1 MMDISVYLD
10 NTFRSWAATGMMIH
24 IFTTCIVM
32 IYLLFRVASV
42 IERLIGG
49 NSAKDSITVSNGEV
63 QIELGKQAYVVE
75 SRKLRV
81 LFWKLVFA
89 AYVVGLALG
98 LAVVIFVFLIIICLV
113 WLLRGGKFWSAVG
126 GARRVL
132 RIMSPK

>member
-10 NTFRSWAATGMMIH
+10 NTFRSWATTGMMIH

-49 NSAKDSITVSNGEV
+49 GTVKDSITVTDGEV
-63 QIELGKQAYVVE
+63 QIELGKQAYVIE
-75 SRKLRV
+75 SRKLRA

-89 AYVVGLALG
+89 AYVIGFALG
-98 LAVVIFVFLIIICLV
+98 FAVVIFVLLV
-113 WLLRGGKFWSAVG
+113 IASPVWIRRIVSVRSVFG
-126 GARRVL
+126 GAKRVL
-132 RIMSPK
+132 KIMSPK